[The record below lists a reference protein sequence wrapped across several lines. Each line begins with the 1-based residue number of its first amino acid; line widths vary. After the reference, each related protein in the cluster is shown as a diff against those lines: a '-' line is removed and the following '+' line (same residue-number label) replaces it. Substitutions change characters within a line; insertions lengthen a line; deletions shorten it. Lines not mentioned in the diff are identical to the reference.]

1 MNLLIKA
8 TARNNKA
15 IAIVRGCA
23 KASIKG
29 FHAILHHLSMARLL
43 TSGLR
48 SAVKS
53 TRGYCSESIWQM
65 ERVLEKVWFGTPIR
79 VPNINHTQ
87 PQPRVNQSSRSPRS

>member
-8 TARNNKA
+8 TARTSKA

-29 FHAILHHLSMARLL
+29 LHTIFHLLSTARLL
-43 TSGLR
+43 PSGGTSMLASCR
-48 SAVKS
+48 S
-53 TRGYCSESIWQM
+53 YCSESMWQI
-65 ERVLEKVWFGTPIR
+65 ERALEKVWFGVPIR

-87 PQPRVNQSSRSPRS
+87 SDSRVNQSRRSPRS

>member
-29 FHAILHHLSMARLL
+29 LHAILHHLSTALRL
-43 TSGLR
+43 TSGLT
-48 SAVKS
+48 SL
-53 TRGYCSESIWQM
+53 RGYCSESMWQM
-65 ERVLEKVWFGTPIR
+65 DRVLETVWFGTPIR
-79 VPNINHTQ
+79 VPNINHNQLQT
-87 PQPRVNQSSRSPRS
+87 RVNQSSSSPRS

>member
-8 TARNNKA
+8 TARNNKV

-29 FHAILHHLSMARLL
+29 LHAIPHHLSMALRL
-43 TSGLR
+43 TSGLTTGLT
-48 SAVKS
+48 SL
-53 TRGYCSESIWQM
+53 RGYCSESMWQM
-65 ERVLEKVWFGTPIR
+65 ERVLETVWFGTPIR